1 MLMLFHTVWAF
12 IFFLVGV
19 VFSSAEGFSLK
30 FHIPCKNLNFLN
42 FGLMKKL
49 LLVCAAFAMAACGS
63 SSDAGW
69 KTTDLG
75 ILPLEGTGEG
85 FLYVDVAK
93 GREPFIGSFSYATL
107 YYDGCAIVDVCSDGY
122 RFLDKKGELMS
133 ESPFM
138 DMTIFHDGMAWV
150 VQTGKPLMAVNKK
163 LETLFE
169 FKEAEEACAFHE
181 GYAAFSN
188 IEGLWGL
195 VDKTGKVVVT
205 PQWSDV
211 VPMVV
216 NDRIVAKD
224 ADWGWFLSDTEGNV
238 LSEYYSQMGTKNYEE
253 GFLQNYVQAL
263 QKGRI
268 PVKNQNGKW
277 GIIDRKGASVINPQ
291 FDEIMLD
298 GDNYLFRKGYLY
310 GWCDKN
316 GQYIINPQ
324 FSDAVLFGGRELAAV
339 KNRDGEWGYIDREG
353 KWAINPQFRRA
364 QRFLASGIAPVQ
376 DESSREWGA
385 IDETGKWVINP
396 QFRSM
401 YDYGDESRLL
411 VMDQTRNFGII
422 DKEGKYLVSPEYPNA
437 SKELLSNVSGV
448 GAKYK
453 AKSDYVDVEG
463 YAKLIEGQIL
473 ALKVSTTGE
482 LLSAFGLKESRF
494 PKNGGSVTLCKK
506 NAAPDMVFK
515 IEVSGINAWN
525 KASDG
530 WFGYNYTFRPDIP
543 VDSYMLGVE
552 FGDNGRAWRFVDDIF
567 AVLKEKYP
575 YNAEDGLFTIPGYSL
590 VFGMPVSH
598 GGMVFQIKPN
608 K

>member
-1 MLMLFHTVWAF
+1 
-12 IFFLVGV
+12 
-19 VFSSAEGFSLK
+19 
-30 FHIPCKNLNFLN
+30 
-42 FGLMKKL
+42 
-49 LLVCAAFAMAACGS
+49 
-63 SSDAGW
+63 
-69 KTTDLG
+69 
-75 ILPLEGTGEG
+75 
-85 FLYVDVAK
+85 
-93 GREPFIGSFSYATL
+93 
-107 YYDGCAIVDVCSDGY
+107 
-122 RFLDKKGELMS
+122 
-133 ESPFM
+133 
-138 DMTIFHDGMAWV
+138 
-150 VQTGKPLMAVNKK
+150 
-163 LETLFE
+163 
-169 FKEAEEACAFHE
+169 
-181 GYAAFSN
+181 
-188 IEGLWGL
+188 
-195 VDKTGKVVVT
+195 
-205 PQWSDV
+205 
-211 VPMVV
+211 MVV

-463 YAKLIEGQIL
+463 YAKLIEEQIL